1 VCRSNVLLLIEG
13 IAGAGRQHS
22 CGGVLR
28 ILPVFAMGNLA
39 SFGGVSVHYTAAP
52 PPCGSDAGTVFH
64 YGDGDRTLNVAPTQ
78 ARLTGYGKAGPA
90 ACFLVERDELN
101 AGACADSAAAGVI
114 ARIRVPTG
122 SYVRV
127 HNPLG
132 EPRPVIDCTGD
143 SADEVGTL
151 LRLRWVGG
159 KRTGVSEADAGS
171 GKRQDSRA
179 AAPDAVIIESA
190 VFEVGA

>member
-1 VCRSNVLLLIEG
+1 
-13 IAGAGRQHS
+13 
-22 CGGVLR
+22 
-28 ILPVFAMGNLA
+28 MGNLA
-39 SFGGVSVHYTAAP
+39 SIGGAPVHDTAVP
-52 PPCGSDAGTVFH
+52 PHCGSGAGTVFH
-64 YGDGDRTLNVAPTQ
+64 YGDGAQTLNVAPTQ

-101 AGACADSAAAGVI
+101 AGACSDGAGLGPSAAGVI

-132 EPRPVIDCTGD
+132 EPRPVVDCTGD
-143 SADEVGTL
+143 TADDVGTL

-159 KRTGVSEADAGS
+159 KRTGVIDTEAGKPHFS
-171 GKRQDSRA
+171 GA

-190 VFEVGA
+190 VFEVGAQQ